1 MPLLHGITFD
11 RPLHHALRLG
21 DVAGTD
27 ELAIAHDRIAVAD
40 LKYLL
45 QAVRHKDDA
54 QALESYEK
62 ALKVDP
68 VNASIYFRLGCYY
81 RDRGDAGQAE
91 KHFETSHRLNCVQD
105 NAAGLNLYDIH
116 NR

>member
-1 MPLLHGITFD
+1 LAAADAFD
-11 RPLHHALRLG
+11 QAL
-21 DVAGTD
+21 AMNS
-27 ELAIAHDRIAVAD
+27 
-40 LKYLL
+40 YLS
-45 QAVRHKDDA
+45 AAWMGRGRAYEMVKDDA
-54 QALESYEK
+54 QALESYQK

-81 RDRGDAGQAE
+81 RDRGNDGQAE
-91 KHFETSHRLNCVQD
+91 KHFDASHRLNCVQD